1 METHSGEFPVKSMAS
16 VLEVSRSGYY
26 KYLSLKKQ
34 NKSRYSSEMLD
45 KIYTIW
51 KNNRKTYGTIRLTKA
66 MKLFYSPSVGRT
78 RVISMMKLLKIKGK
92 CIKRFKNAS
101 TDSNH
106 NEPKI
111 GDLVKRNFSQV
122 EANKIWVTDVTV
134 IETSKNN
141 HVYLCIVLDIFSRMI
156 VGWSISRRN
165 DTKLIIE
172 ATSRAINLRNPS
184 EGLVIHSDRG
194 SNYCSYEYRKYLF
207 ENNIR
212 PSNGRSGNCWDN
224 AVAES
229 FFATLKRELDYNIF
243 YDIQDAKNEIAN
255 YIEIFYNRQRFH
267 SFLDY
272 KSPYEFEEMYKN

>member
-1 METHSGEFPVKSMAS
+1 MEAHSDEFPVKSMAS
-16 VLEVSRSGYY
+16 ILEVSRSGYY

-34 NKSRYSSEMLD
+34 NKSRYSSEALD

-51 KNNRKTYGTIRLTKA
+51 KENRKAYGIIRLTKA
-66 MKLFYSPSVGRT
+66 MKLLYSPSVGRT
-78 RVISMMKLLKIKGK
+78 RINSMMKLLKIQGK
-92 CIKRFKNAS
+92 SRKRFRISS

-111 GDLVKRNFSQV
+111 SDLVNRNFSQV
-122 EANKIWVTDVTV
+122 EVNKIWVTDVTV

-141 HVYLCIVLDIFSRMI
+141 HVYLCIIMDLFSRMI

-165 DTKLIIE
+165 DTKLIKD
-172 ATSRAINLRNPS
+172 ATSRAINLRQPT

-194 SNYCSYEYRKYLF
+194 SNYCSYEYRKYLYD
-207 ENNIR
+207 NNIK
-212 PSNGRSGNCWDN
+212 PSNSRSGNCWDN

-243 YDIQDAKNEIAN
+243 YDIQDAKNEIAY

-267 SFLDY
+267 SFLNY
-272 KSPYEFEEMYKN
+272 KSPYEFEEMCKN